1 MKVPHWVSSAL
12 FAGSFL
18 LLLWGLWIL
27 TFKTEPSAVGRT
39 GLLLMVISGASIGS
53 ALVGLF
59 ASVGLF
65 VQARWARSAAWFA
78 SVLLILTLV
87 SSWAGIIGLIGLIS
101 SRISP
106 KT

>member
-1 MKVPHWVSSAL
+1 MRVSHWVSSAL
-12 FAGSFL
+12 FGGSVL

-39 GLLLMVISGASIGS
+39 GVALIVISGASIGA
-53 ALVGLF
+53 ALVGF
-59 ASVGLF
+59 IASLGLF

-78 SVLLILTLV
+78 SVLLVLTVV
-87 SSWAGIIGLIGLIS
+87 SSWAGVVAIVGLIS
-101 SRISP
+101 SRMSP

>member
-12 FAGSFL
+12 FGGSLL

-39 GLLLMVISGASIGS
+39 GLLLIVISGASIGS
-53 ALVGLF
+53 ALVGLV

-65 VQARWARSAAWFA
+65 WQARWARSAAWFA
-78 SVLLILTLV
+78 SVLLVLTVV

>member
-1 MKVPHWVSSAL
+1 VKVPHWVSSAL

>member
-1 MKVPHWVSSAL
+1 VKVPHWVSSAL
-12 FAGSFL
+12 FGGSVL

-39 GLLLMVISGASIGS
+39 GLLLLVISGASIGS
-53 ALVGLF
+53 ALVGLV

-65 VQARWARSAAWFA
+65 VQARWARSAAWFG
-78 SVLLILTLV
+78 SVLLILTVV

-101 SRISP
+101 SRMSP